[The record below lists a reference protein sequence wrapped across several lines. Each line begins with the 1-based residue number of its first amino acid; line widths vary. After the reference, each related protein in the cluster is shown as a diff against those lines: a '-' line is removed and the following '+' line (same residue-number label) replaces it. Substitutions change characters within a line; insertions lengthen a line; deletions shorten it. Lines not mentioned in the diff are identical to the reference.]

1 MLGVYSTVFTFLI
14 TFLLFI
20 FSKDFNNLDS
30 LFKLIAQFSSLIAIT
45 AISLNYLLSIRT
57 KWIENVFGGFDVV
70 YKVHNVL
77 GNLGFIF
84 ACIHPMFLII
94 NSFPYNLVKN
104 YLIINFDNLP
114 YSYGILSFYFLIIFV
129 SLTIF
134 EKLPYKFWKKTHE
147 FIILVLIFAFLHSIT
162 ITSDVSVFLPL
173 RIWVISLCILGFL
186 SYLYKRFLYYY
197 FAPKIITK

>member
-30 LFKLIAQFSSLIAIT
+30 IFKLIAQFSSLIAIT

-57 KWIENVFGGFDVV
+57 KWIENIFGGFDVI

-84 ACIHPMFLII
+84 TCIHPMFLII
-94 NSFPYNLVKN
+94 NSFPYNLTKN
-104 YLIINFDNLP
+104 YLIVNFDNLP

-134 EKLPYKFWKKTHE
+134 VKLPYNFWKKTHE

-173 RIWVISLCILGFL
+173 KIWVISLCILGFL
-186 SYLYKRFLYYY
+186 SYLYKKVNYYTMFFNY
-197 FAPKIITK
+197 T